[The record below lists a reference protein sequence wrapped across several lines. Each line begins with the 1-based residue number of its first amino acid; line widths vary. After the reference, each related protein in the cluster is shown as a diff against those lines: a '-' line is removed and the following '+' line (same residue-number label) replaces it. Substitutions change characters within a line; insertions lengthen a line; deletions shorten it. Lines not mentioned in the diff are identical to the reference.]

1 MRGGNQMNICKKV
14 FCRAYQKIMYVAC
27 FLLPWRKPEILEFDN
42 GVLGLPQFIKDQGIE
57 RVLLVTDEG
66 LKNLGLCDGLVN
78 KCAEVGLNCAWYYKA
93 VPNPT
98 INNIEDALKMY
109 KENDC
114 QAIIAF
120 GGGSPMDCAKGV
132 GARVACPNKQVPQ
145 MKGIL
150 KVTHKLPP
158 LFAIPT
164 TAGTG
169 SETTLAA
176 VISNPETH
184 EKYPI
189 NDPHLIPKYA
199 VLDATLTTGLPQK
212 ITSTTGVDALTHAVE
227 AYIGSANTKETKQ
240 MAIDAV
246 KLIFENLKKAYDN
259 GKDLEAR
266 ANMQKAAFY
275 AGVAFTRAYVGNVH
289 AIAHTLGGFY
299 GVPHGLANA
308 IILPIMLDVYGETAH
323 KKLAELADVVGIEG
337 KDDAE
342 KATKFI
348 QAIKDMNE
356 YMAIPKYV
364 ENTIKDEDI
373 PLLAK
378 RAEAEANPLYP
389 CPKLFDVE
397 EFKQLYLTIQG
408 K

>member
-1 MRGGNQMNICKKV
+1 MNICKRL

-27 FLLPWRKPEILEFDN
+27 FMLPWRKPDILEFDN

-78 KCAEVGLNCAWYYKA
+78 KCAEVGLKCAWYYKA

-132 GARVACPNKQVPQ
+132 GARVACPNKPIPK
-145 MKGIL
+145 MKGLL
-150 KVTHKLPP
+150 KVNHKLPP
-158 LFAIPT
+158 LYAIPT

-169 SETTLAA
+169 SETTVAA

-199 VLDATLTTGLPQK
+199 VLDATLTAGLPQK

-227 AYIGSANTKETKQ
+227 AYIGSANTKETKE
-240 MAIDAV
+240 MAIKAT

-275 AGVAFTRAYVGNVH
+275 AGVAFTRAYVGNVL

-308 IILPIMLDVYGETAH
+308 IILPIMLDVYGEKAH

-337 KDDAE
+337 ATVAE

-348 QAIKDMNE
+348 QAIKDLNAS
-356 YMAIPKYV
+356 MAIPKYI

-378 RAEAEANPLYP
+378 RAQAEANPLYP
-389 CPKLFDVE
+389 CPVLFDE
-397 EFKQLYLTIQG
+397 KEFRQLYLTIQG

>member
-1 MRGGNQMNICKKV
+1 MNICKRLY
-14 FCRAYQKIMYVAC
+14 CRAYQKIMYVAC
-27 FLLPWRKPEILEFDN
+27 FMLPWRKPDILEFDN

-78 KCAEVGLNCAWYYKA
+78 KCAEVGLKCAWYYKA

-132 GARVACPNKQVPQ
+132 GARVACPKKPIPK
-145 MKGIL
+145 MKGLL
-150 KVTHKLPP
+150 KVNHKLPP
-158 LFAIPT
+158 LYAIPT

-169 SETTLAA
+169 SETTVAA

-199 VLDATLTTGLPQK
+199 VLDATLTAGLPQK

-227 AYIGSANTKETKQ
+227 AYIGSANTKETKE
-240 MAIDAV
+240 MAIKAT

-308 IILPIMLDVYGETAH
+308 IILPIMLDVYGEKAH

-337 KDDAE
+337 ATVAE

-348 QAIKDMNE
+348 QAIKDLNE
-356 YMAIPKYV
+356 SMAIPKYI

-378 RAEAEANPLYP
+378 RAQAEANPLYP
-389 CPKLFDVE
+389 CPVLFDE
-397 EFKQLYLTIQG
+397 KEFRQLYLTIQG

>member
-1 MRGGNQMNICKKV
+1 MNVCKRLY
-14 FCRAYQKIMYVAC
+14 CRLYQKIMYVAC
-27 FLLPWRKPEILEFDN
+27 FMLPWRKPDILEFDN
-42 GVLGLPQFIKDQGIE
+42 GVLGLPDFIKNQGIE

-78 KCAEVGLNCAWYYKA
+78 KCAEVGLKCAWYYKA

-132 GARVACPNKQVPQ
+132 GARVACPNKPVPK
-145 MKGIL
+145 MKGLL
-150 KVTHKLPP
+150 KVNHKLPP

-169 SETTLAA
+169 SETTVAA

-199 VLDATLTTGLPQK
+199 VLDATLTAGLPKK

-227 AYIGSANTKETKQ
+227 AYIGSANTKETKE
-240 MAIDAV
+240 MAIKAT

-259 GKDLEAR
+259 GQDLVAR

-289 AIAHTLGGFY
+289 AMAHQLGGFY

-308 IILPIMLDVYGETAH
+308 IILPIMLDEYGASAY
-323 KKLAELADVVGIEG
+323 KKLAELATVVGIDG

-342 KATKFI
+342 KAQKFI
-348 QAIKDMNE
+348 QAIKDLNASMD
-356 YMAIPKYV
+356 IPKYV
-364 ENTIKDEDI
+364 ENVIKDEDI
-373 PLLAK
+373 PTLAK
-378 RAEAEANPLYP
+378 RSEAEANPLYP
-389 CPKLFDVE
+389 CPKLFNVE
-397 EFKQLYLTIQG
+397 EFKRLYLTIQG

>member
-1 MRGGNQMNICKKV
+1 MNICKKL
-14 FCRAYQKIMYVAC
+14 FCRTYQKIMYVAC
-27 FLLPWRKPEILEFDN
+27 FLLPWRKPELLEFDN
-42 GVLGLPQFIKDQGIE
+42 GVLGLPEFIKGQGIE

-78 KCAEVGLNCAWYYKA
+78 KCEEVGLKCAWYYKA

-132 GARVACPNKQVPQ
+132 GARVACPNKQIPQ

-158 LFAIPT
+158 LYAIPT

-169 SETTLAA
+169 SETTVAA

-189 NDPHLIPKYA
+189 NDPHLIPRYA
-199 VLDATLTTGLPQK
+199 VMDATLTAGLPQK

-240 MAIDAV
+240 MAKDAT

-266 ANMQKAAFY
+266 SNMQKAAFY

-289 AIAHTLGGFY
+289 AIAHQLGGFY
-299 GVPHGLANA
+299 GTPHGLANA
-308 IILPIMLDVYGETAH
+308 IILPIMLDEYGASAY
-323 KKLAELADVVGIEG
+323 KKLAELADVVGITG
-337 KDDAE
+337 ADDAE
-342 KATKFI
+342 KAQKFI
-348 QAIKDMNE
+348 QAIKDLNAS
-356 YMAIPKYV
+356 MAIPKYI
-364 ENTIKDEDI
+364 ENVIKDEDI
-373 PLLAK
+373 PTLAK
-378 RAEAEANPLYP
+378 RSEKEANPLYP
-389 CPKLFDVE
+389 CPKLFDRK
-397 EFKQLYLTIQG
+397 EFERLYMVIQG

>member
-1 MRGGNQMNICKKV
+1 MNICKRL

-27 FLLPWRKPEILEFDN
+27 FMLPWRKPDILEFDN

-78 KCAEVGLNCAWYYKA
+78 KCAEVGLKCAWYYKA

-132 GARVACPNKQVPQ
+132 GARVACPNKPIPK
-145 MKGIL
+145 MKGLL
-150 KVTHKLPP
+150 KVNHKLPP
-158 LFAIPT
+158 LYAIPT

-169 SETTLAA
+169 SETTVAA

-199 VLDATLTTGLPQK
+199 VLDATLTAGLPQK

-227 AYIGSANTKETKQ
+227 AYIGSANTKETKE
-240 MAIDAV
+240 MAIKAT

-308 IILPIMLDVYGETAH
+308 IILPIMLDVYGEKAH

-337 KDDAE
+337 ATVAE

-348 QAIKDMNE
+348 QAIKDLNE
-356 YMAIPKYV
+356 SMAIPKYI

-378 RAEAEANPLYP
+378 RAQAEANPLYP
-389 CPKLFDVE
+389 CPVLFDE
-397 EFKQLYLTIQG
+397 KEFRQLYLTIQG

>member
-1 MRGGNQMNICKKV
+1 MNTGKRL
-14 FCRAYQKIMYVAC
+14 FCRCYQKIMYVAC
-27 FLLPWRKPEILEFDN
+27 FMLPWRKPDILEFDN
-42 GVLGLPQFIKDQGIE
+42 GVLGLPDFIKNQGIE

-78 KCAEVGLNCAWYYKA
+78 KCAEVGLKCAWYYKA

-132 GARVACPNKQVPQ
+132 GARVACPNKPVPK

-150 KVTHKLPP
+150 KVNHKLPP

-169 SETTLAA
+169 SETTVAA

-199 VLDATLTTGLPQK
+199 VLDATLTAGLPKK

-227 AYIGSANTKETKQ
+227 AYIGSANTKETKE
-240 MAIDAV
+240 MAIKAT

-259 GKDLEAR
+259 GQDLEAR

-289 AIAHTLGGFY
+289 AIAHQLGGFY

-308 IILPIMLDVYGETAH
+308 IILPIMLDEYGASAH
-323 KKLAELADVVGIEG
+323 KKLAELATVVGIEG

-342 KATKFI
+342 KAQKFI
-348 QAIKDMNE
+348 QAIKDLNASMD
-356 YMAIPKYV
+356 IPKYI
-364 ENTIKDEDI
+364 ENVIKDEDI
-373 PLLAK
+373 PTLAK
-378 RAEAEANPLYP
+378 RSEKEANPLYP

-397 EFKQLYLTIQG
+397 EFKKLYLTIQG

>member
-1 MRGGNQMNICKKV
+1 
-14 FCRAYQKIMYVAC
+14 MYVAC
-27 FLLPWRKPEILEFDN
+27 FMLPWRKPDILEFDN

-78 KCAEVGLNCAWYYKA
+78 KCAEVGLKCAWYYKA

-132 GARVACPNKQVPQ
+132 GARVACPNKPIPK
-145 MKGIL
+145 MKGLL
-150 KVTHKLPP
+150 KVNHKLPP
-158 LFAIPT
+158 LYAIPT

-169 SETTLAA
+169 SETTVAA
-176 VISNPETH
+176 VSSNPETH

-199 VLDATLTTGLPQK
+199 VLDATLTAGLPQK

-227 AYIGSANTKETKQ
+227 AYIGSANTKETKE
-240 MAIDAV
+240 MAIKAT

-308 IILPIMLDVYGETAH
+308 IILPIMLDVYGEKAH

-337 KDDAE
+337 ATVAE

-348 QAIKDMNE
+348 QAIKDLNE
-356 YMAIPKYV
+356 SMAIPKYI

-378 RAEAEANPLYP
+378 RAQAEANPLYP
-389 CPKLFDVE
+389 CPVLFDE
-397 EFKQLYLTIQG
+397 KEFRQLYLTIQG

>member
-1 MRGGNQMNICKKV
+1 MEGIIMNVCKRLY
-14 FCRAYQKIMYVAC
+14 CRLYQKIMYVAC
-27 FLLPWRKPEILEFDN
+27 FMLPWRKPDILEFDN
-42 GVLGLPQFIKDQGIE
+42 GVLGLPDFIKNQGIE

-78 KCAEVGLNCAWYYKA
+78 KCAEVGLKCAWYYKA

-132 GARVACPNKQVPQ
+132 GARVACPNKPVPK
-145 MKGIL
+145 MKGLL
-150 KVTHKLPP
+150 KVNHKLPP

-169 SETTLAA
+169 SETTVAA

-199 VLDATLTTGLPQK
+199 VLDATLTAGLPKK

-227 AYIGSANTKETKQ
+227 AYIGSANTKETKE
-240 MAIDAV
+240 MAIKAT

-259 GKDLEAR
+259 GQDLVAR

-289 AIAHTLGGFY
+289 AMAHQLGGFY

-308 IILPIMLDVYGETAH
+308 IILPIMLDEYGASAY
-323 KKLAELADVVGIEG
+323 KKLAELATVVGIAG

-342 KATKFI
+342 KAQKFI
-348 QAIKDMNE
+348 QAIKDLNASMD
-356 YMAIPKYV
+356 IPKYV
-364 ENTIKDEDI
+364 ENIIKDEDI
-373 PLLAK
+373 PTLAK
-378 RAEAEANPLYP
+378 RSEAEANPLYP
-389 CPKLFDVE
+389 CPKLFNVE
-397 EFKQLYLTIQG
+397 EFKRLYLTIQG

>member
-1 MRGGNQMNICKKV
+1 
-14 FCRAYQKIMYVAC
+14 MYVAC
-27 FLLPWRKPEILEFDN
+27 FFLPWRKPDILEFDN
-42 GVLGLPQFIKDQGIE
+42 GVLGLPEFIKAQGIE

-78 KCAEVGLNCAWYYKA
+78 KCEEVGLKCAWYYKA

-158 LFAIPT
+158 LYAIPT

-246 KLIFENLKKAYDN
+246 KLIFDNLKKAYDN
-259 GKDLEAR
+259 GKDIEAR

-308 IILPIMLDVYGETAH
+308 IILPIMLDEYGETAY
-323 KKLAELADVVGIEG
+323 KKLAELADVVGIKG
-337 KDDAE
+337 ADDAE
-342 KATKFI
+342 KAKAFI
-348 QAIKDMNE
+348 QAIKDLNE
-356 YMAIPKYV
+356 SMAIPKYV

-373 PLLAK
+373 PLLDCVFNIL
-378 RAEAEANPLYP
+378 RNSH
-389 CPKLFDVE
+389 
-397 EFKQLYLTIQG
+397 
-408 K
+408 

>member
-1 MRGGNQMNICKKV
+1 MNILKKV
-14 FCRAYQKIMYVAC
+14 YCRIYQKIMYVAC

-78 KCAEVGLNCAWYYKA
+78 KCEEVGLKCAWYYKA

-98 INNIEDALKMY
+98 INNIEDALQMY

-132 GARVACPNKQVPQ
+132 GARVACPNKPVPK

-158 LFAIPT
+158 LYAIPT

-189 NDPHLIPKYA
+189 NDPHLIPRYA

-246 KLIFENLKKAYDN
+246 KLIFDNLKKAYDN
-259 GKDLEAR
+259 GKDMEAR

-308 IILPIMLDVYGETAH
+308 IILPIMLDVYGESAH

-342 KATKFI
+342 KAQKFI
-348 QAIKDMNE
+348 QAIKDLNE
-356 YMAIPKYV
+356 SMAIPKYI

>member
-1 MRGGNQMNICKKV
+1 
-14 FCRAYQKIMYVAC
+14 MYVAC
-27 FLLPWRKPEILEFDN
+27 FFLPWRKPDILEFDN
-42 GVLGLPQFIKDQGIE
+42 GVLGLPDFIKNQGIE

-78 KCAEVGLNCAWYYKA
+78 KCAEVGLKCAWYYKA

-132 GARVACPNKQVPQ
+132 GARVACPNKPVPK

-150 KVTHKLPP
+150 KVNHKLPP

-169 SETTLAA
+169 SETTVAA

-246 KLIFENLKKAYDN
+246 KLIFANLKKAYDN
-259 GKDLEAR
+259 GKDIEAR
-266 ANMQKAAFY
+266 ANMQRAAFY

-308 IILPIMLDVYGETAH
+308 IILPIMLDEYGESAY
-323 KKLAELADVVGIEG
+323 KKLAELADVVGIQG
-337 KDDAE
+337 ADDAE
-342 KATKFI
+342 KAKAFI
-348 QAIKDMNE
+348 QAIKDLNE
-356 YMAIPKYV
+356 SMAIPKYV

-378 RAEAEANPLYP
+378 RACAEANPLYP
-389 CPKLFDVE
+389 CPKLFDE
-397 EFKQLYLTIQG
+397 KEFERLYLVIQG

>member
-1 MRGGNQMNICKKV
+1 
-14 FCRAYQKIMYVAC
+14 
-27 FLLPWRKPEILEFDN
+27 LPWRKPEILDFQD
-42 GVLGLPQFIKDQGIE
+42 GVIGLPQYIKDKGIE

-78 KCAEVGLNCAWYYKA
+78 KCAEVGLKCAWYYKA

-132 GARVACPNKQVPQ
+132 GARLACPNKTIPQ

-150 KVTHKLPP
+150 KVPHQLPP

-169 SETTLAA
+169 SEVTIAA

-189 NDPHLIPKYA
+189 NDPHLTPHYA
-199 VLDATLTTGLPQK
+199 VLDATLTKGLPKK

-227 AYIGSANTKETKQ
+227 AYIGSSNTKETKE
-240 MAIDAV
+240 MAIKAV
-246 KLIFENLKKAYDN
+246 KLIFDNLKKAYDN
-259 GKDLEAR
+259 GADLEAR
-266 ANMQKAAFY
+266 ANMQKAAYY

-299 GVPHGLANA
+299 GMPHGLANA
-308 IILPIMLDVYGETAH
+308 IILPIMLDEYGEKAY
-323 KKLAELADVVGIEG
+323 KKLAQLADVVGIEG

-342 KATKFI
+342 KAQKFI
-348 QAIKDMNE
+348 QAIKDLNAAME
-356 YMAIPKYV
+356 IPKYV

-389 CPKLFDVE
+389 CPKLYNVK
-397 EFKQLYLTIQG
+397 EFERLYYVIQG
-408 K
+408 KEQPKA

>member
-1 MRGGNQMNICKKV
+1 MNSLKKCY
-14 FCRAYQKIMYVAC
+14 CRTYQKIMYLAC

-42 GVLGLPQFIKDQGIE
+42 GVLGLPEFIKNKGIE

-78 KCAEVGLNCAWYYKA
+78 KCAEVGLKCAWYYKA

-98 INNIEDALKMY
+98 IDNIEEALKMY

-132 GARVACPNKQVPQ
+132 GARVACPNKQVAQ

-158 LFAIPT
+158 LYAIPT

-176 VISNPETH
+176 VISNPQTH

-189 NDPHLIPKYA
+189 NDPHLIPQYA
-199 VLDATLTTGLPQK
+199 VLDASLTAGLPQK

-227 AYIGSANTKETKQ
+227 AYIGSANTKETKE
-240 MAIDAV
+240 MAIKAV
-246 KLIFENLKKAYDN
+246 KLIFDNLKKAYDN

-289 AIAHTLGGFY
+289 AMAHTLGGFY

-308 IILPIMLDVYGETAH
+308 IILPIMLDQYGASAY
-323 KKLAELADVVGIEG
+323 KKLAQLADVVGIEG

-342 KATKFI
+342 KAQKFI
-348 QAIKDMNE
+348 QAIKDLNASMN
-356 YMAIPKYV
+356 IPKYI

-373 PLLAK
+373 PTLAK

-389 CPKLFDVE
+389 CPKLFDVD
-397 EFKQLYLTIQG
+397 EFQRLYYTIQG

>member
-1 MRGGNQMNICKKV
+1 MNICKRL

-27 FLLPWRKPEILEFDN
+27 FMLPWRKPDILEFDN

-78 KCAEVGLNCAWYYKA
+78 KCAEVGLKCAWYYKA

-132 GARVACPNKQVPQ
+132 GARVACPNKPIPK
-145 MKGIL
+145 MKGLL
-150 KVTHKLPP
+150 KVNHKLPP
-158 LFAIPT
+158 LYAIPT

-169 SETTLAA
+169 SETTVAA

-199 VLDATLTTGLPQK
+199 VLDATLTAGLPQK

-227 AYIGSANTKETKQ
+227 AYIGSANTKETKE
-240 MAIDAV
+240 MAIKAT

-308 IILPIMLDVYGETAH
+308 IILPIMLDVYGEKAH

-337 KDDAE
+337 ATVAE

-348 QAIKDMNE
+348 QAIKDLNAS
-356 YMAIPKYV
+356 MAIPKYI

-378 RAEAEANPLYP
+378 RAQAEANPLYP
-389 CPKLFDVE
+389 CPVLFDE
-397 EFKQLYLTIQG
+397 KEFRQLYLTIQG

>member
-1 MRGGNQMNICKKV
+1 MNICKRLY
-14 FCRAYQKIMYVAC
+14 CRIYQKIMYVAC
-27 FLLPWRKPEILEFDN
+27 FALPWRKPDILEFDN

-78 KCAEVGLNCAWYYKA
+78 KCKEVGLKCAWYYKA

-98 INNIEDALKMY
+98 INNIEDGLAMY

-120 GGGSPMDCAKGV
+120 GGGSPMDCAKGI
-132 GARVACPNKQVPQ
+132 GARVARPNKPIPK

-150 KVTHKLPP
+150 KVNKKLPP

-169 SETTLAA
+169 SETTVAA

-199 VLDATLTTGLPQK
+199 VLDATLTAGLPQK

-227 AYIGSANTKETKQ
+227 AYIGSANTKETKE
-240 MAIDAV
+240 MAIKAT

-308 IILPIMLDVYGETAH
+308 IILPIMLDVYGEKAH
-323 KKLAELADVVGIEG
+323 KKLAELATVVGIEG
-337 KDDAE
+337 ATDAE

-348 QAIKDMNE
+348 QAIKDLNE
-356 YMAIPKYV
+356 SMAIPKYV
-364 ENTIKDEDI
+364 ENVIKDEDI

-378 RAEAEANPLYP
+378 RAQAEANPLYP
-389 CPKLFDVE
+389 CPVLFDE
-397 EFKQLYLTIQG
+397 KEFRQLYLTIQG

>member
-1 MRGGNQMNICKKV
+1 MNICKRLY
-14 FCRAYQKIMYVAC
+14 CRAYQKIMYVAC
-27 FLLPWRKPEILEFDN
+27 FMLPWRKPDILEFDN

-78 KCAEVGLNCAWYYKA
+78 KCAEVGLKCAWYYKA

-132 GARVACPNKQVPQ
+132 GARVACPNKPIPK
-145 MKGIL
+145 MKGLL
-150 KVTHKLPP
+150 KVNHKLPP
-158 LFAIPT
+158 LYAIPT

-169 SETTLAA
+169 SETTVAA

-199 VLDATLTTGLPQK
+199 VLDATLTAGLPQK

-227 AYIGSANTKETKQ
+227 AYIGSANTKETKE
-240 MAIDAV
+240 MAIKAT

-308 IILPIMLDVYGETAH
+308 IILPIMLDVYGEKAH

-337 KDDAE
+337 ATVAE

-348 QAIKDMNE
+348 QAIKDLNE
-356 YMAIPKYV
+356 SMAMPKYI

-378 RAEAEANPLYP
+378 RAQAEANPLYP
-389 CPKLFDVE
+389 CPVLFDE
-397 EFKQLYLTIQG
+397 KEFRQLYLTIQG

>member
-1 MRGGNQMNICKKV
+1 
-14 FCRAYQKIMYVAC
+14 MYVAC
-27 FLLPWRKPEILEFDN
+27 FALPWRKPDILEFDN

-78 KCAEVGLNCAWYYKA
+78 KCKEVGLKCAWYYKA

-98 INNIEDALKMY
+98 INNIEDGLAMY

-120 GGGSPMDCAKGV
+120 GGGSPMDCAKGI
-132 GARVACPNKQVPQ
+132 GARVARPNKPIPK

-150 KVTHKLPP
+150 KVNKKLPP

-169 SETTLAA
+169 SETTVAA

-199 VLDATLTTGLPQK
+199 VLDATLTAGLPQK

-227 AYIGSANTKETKQ
+227 AYIGSANTKETKE
-240 MAIDAV
+240 MAIKAT

-308 IILPIMLDVYGETAH
+308 IILPIMLDVYGEKAH
-323 KKLAELADVVGIEG
+323 KKLAELATVVGIEG
-337 KDDAE
+337 ATDAE

-348 QAIKDMNE
+348 QAIKDLNE
-356 YMAIPKYV
+356 SMTIPKYV
-364 ENTIKDEDI
+364 ENVIKDEDI

-378 RAEAEANPLYP
+378 RAQAEANPLYP
-389 CPKLFDVE
+389 CPVLFDE
-397 EFKQLYLTIQG
+397 KEFRQLYLTIQG

>member
-1 MRGGNQMNICKKV
+1 
-14 FCRAYQKIMYVAC
+14 MYLAC

-42 GVLGLPQFIKDQGIE
+42 GVLGLPEFIKNKGIE

-78 KCAEVGLNCAWYYKA
+78 KCAEVGLKCAWYYKA

-98 INNIEDALKMY
+98 IDNIEEALKMY

-132 GARVACPNKQVPQ
+132 GARVACPNKQVAQ

-158 LFAIPT
+158 LYAIPT

-176 VISNPETH
+176 VISNPQTH

-189 NDPHLIPKYA
+189 NDPHLIPQYA
-199 VLDATLTTGLPQK
+199 VLDASLTAGLPQK

-227 AYIGSANTKETKQ
+227 AYIGSANTKETKE
-240 MAIDAV
+240 MAIKAT
-246 KLIFENLKKAYDN
+246 KLIFENLKRAYDN
-259 GKDLEAR
+259 GKDMEAR

-308 IILPIMLDVYGETAH
+308 IILPIMLDEYGESAY
-323 KKLAELADVVGIEG
+323 KKLAELADVVGITG
-337 KDDAE
+337 ADDAE
-342 KATKFI
+342 KAQKFI
-348 QAIKDMNE
+348 QAIKDLNASMN
-356 YMAIPKYV
+356 IPKYI

-373 PLLAK
+373 PTLAK

-389 CPKLFDVE
+389 CPKLFDVD
-397 EFKQLYLTIQG
+397 EFQRLYYTIQG

>member
-1 MRGGNQMNICKKV
+1 MNICKRLY
-14 FCRAYQKIMYVAC
+14 CRAYQKIMYVAC
-27 FLLPWRKPEILEFDN
+27 FMLPWRKPDILEFDN

-78 KCAEVGLNCAWYYKA
+78 KCAEVGLKCAWYYKA

-132 GARVACPNKQVPQ
+132 GARVACPNKPVPK

-199 VLDATLTTGLPQK
+199 ILDATLTAGLPQK

-227 AYIGSANTKETKQ
+227 AYIGSANTKETKE
-240 MAIDAV
+240 MAIKAT

-308 IILPIMLDVYGETAH
+308 IILPIMLDVYGEKAH

-337 KDDAE
+337 ATVAE

-348 QAIKDMNE
+348 QAIKDLNE
-356 YMAIPKYV
+356 SMAIPKYI

-378 RAEAEANPLYP
+378 RAQAEANPLYP
-389 CPKLFDVE
+389 CPVLFDE
-397 EFKQLYLTIQG
+397 KEFRQLYLTIQG